1 MALPIDVHDIPTL
14 VAMTDIGGNVARVRA
29 RIAGACERIG
39 RDPAGVM
46 LVAVS
51 KTHSVEAVAAAY
63 TAGVRDFGENRV
75 QEAVQKVPG
84 ARNLGVDATWH
95 LIGNLQRNKAA
106 TAVELFDVIHS
117 VDSERLALAISE
129 RAEQRVRVFIEV
141 NVAGE
146 ESKHGVAPEEAAPL
160 AERVG
165 AMPRLDLVGL
175 MTVAP
180 IVATAE
186 EARPVFRRL
195 RELRDAIGL
204 PELSMGMTGDFE
216 VAIEEGATVVRV
228 GRAIFGERG

>member
-1 MALPIDVHDIPTL
+1 
-14 VAMTDIGGNVARVRA
+14 MTDIAGNVAIVRA
-29 RIAGACERIG
+29 RITAACERAG
-39 RDPAGVM
+39 RDPAGVT
-46 LVAVS
+46 LIAVT
-51 KTHSVEAVAAAY
+51 KTHSAEAVAAAY
-63 TAGVRDFGENRV
+63 AAGVRDFGENRV
-75 QEAVQKVPG
+75 QEAVQKIPG

-106 TAVELFDVIHS
+106 AATARFDVIHS

-129 RAEQRVRVFIEV
+129 RAERLVRVFIEV

-146 ESKHGVAPEEAAPL
+146 AAKHGVAPGDAAVL

-165 AMPRLDLVGL
+165 TMPHLDLVGL

-180 IVATAE
+180 VTVSPE

>member
-1 MALPIDVHDIPTL
+1 
-14 VAMTDIGGNVARVRA
+14 MTDIGGNVAHVRA
-29 RIAGACERIG
+29 RITAACERAG
-39 RDPAGVM
+39 RDPAGVT
-46 LVAVS
+46 LIAVT
-51 KTHSVEAVAAAY
+51 KTHSAEAVAAAY

-75 QEAVQKVPG
+75 QEAGQKVAA
-84 ARNLGVDATWH
+84 ARDLGVADATWH

-106 TAVELFDVIHS
+106 AAARLFDAIHS
-117 VDSERLALAISE
+117 VDSERLALAISD
-129 RAEQRVRVFIEV
+129 RAERSVRVFIEV

-146 ESKHGVAPEEAAPL
+146 ASKHGVAPDGAAML

-165 AMPRLDLVGL
+165 TMPHLDLVGL

-180 IVATAE
+180 VAVSPE

>member
-1 MALPIDVHDIPTL
+1 V
-14 VAMTDIGGNVARVRA
+14 TDIGRNVAFVRA
-29 RIAGACERIG
+29 RIAAACERVG
-39 RDPAGVM
+39 RDPAGVT
-46 LVAVS
+46 LIAVT
-51 KTHSVEAVAAAY
+51 KTHSAEAVVAAY
-63 TAGVRDFGENRV
+63 GAGVRDFGENRV
-75 QEAVQKVPG
+75 QEAQRKILA
-84 ARNLGVDATWH
+84 ARGLGVDDATWH

-106 TAVELFDVIHS
+106 TAASMFDVIHS
-117 VDSERLALAISE
+117 VDSERLALATSE
-129 RAEQRVRVFIEV
+129 RAERSVQVFIEV

-146 ESKHGVAPEEAAPL
+146 ASKHGVSPGEAALL

-165 AMPRLDLVGL
+165 TMPHLDLVGL

-180 IVATAE
+180 IVSAAE
-186 EARPVFRRL
+186 RARAVFRHL